1 MTNPLE
7 ELIQLLTWRRWDDLK
22 GKGREKVVK
31 RKRKKVVHLPLK
43 EWPNRRW
50 MVGEE
55 CHYPLQGERW
65 CVEGGNGRDRIS
77 SLHHEY
83 GINPL
88 TSTLSIHGP
97 TDHPY
102 SKGLDHQLRRIRT
115 HMLWMKSIHII
126 LGAVASTLLSLR
138 KWQTISALDAGDTLN
153 WVSMP
158 LIAGDRMPH
167 ETFTKWKQS
176 VKMLERR
183 APGDV
188 PNVNSPGDDS
198 RTPSLLK
205 FLFCH
210 YHFLHS
216 LVPSLFVCQASLC
229 KHGGFFIHSRIL
241 FTSVFEDET
250 LR

>member
-1 MTNPLE
+1 MEETGLAACVTNMGS
-7 ELIQLLTWRRWDDLK
+7 T
-22 GKGREKVVK
+22 
-31 RKRKKVVHLPLK
+31 HLPPLCPFMARQTIPTQRDWIVNSGASAHTCC
-43 EWPNRRW
+43 EWNQFILYW
-50 MVGEE
+50 V
-55 CHYPLQGERW
+55 
-65 CVEGGNGRDRIS
+65 
-77 SLHHEY
+77 
-83 GINPL
+83 
-88 TSTLSIHGP
+88 
-97 TDHPY
+97 
-102 SKGLDHQLRRIRT
+102 
-115 HMLWMKSIHII
+115 LWPPH
-126 LGAVASTLLSLR
+126 LLSLH

-158 LIAGDRMPH
+158 LIAGDRTPH

-188 PNVNSPGDDS
+188 PNVNSPGDNS
-198 RTPSLLK
+198 RMPSLLK